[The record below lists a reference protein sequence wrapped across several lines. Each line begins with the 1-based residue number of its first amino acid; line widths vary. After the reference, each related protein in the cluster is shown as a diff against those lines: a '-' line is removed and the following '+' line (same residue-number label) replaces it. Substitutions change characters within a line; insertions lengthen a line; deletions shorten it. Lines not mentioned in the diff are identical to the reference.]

1 MSNNTSIEWT
11 TMSWPVTTGCT
22 YAGKSCLNCYA
33 VRDSWRLA
41 SNPNPKV
48 SAPYSGLVKKVQI
61 AGLWL
66 LRWTNRVK
74 YHQDRLDW
82 VTQQQ
87 KPRRVFV
94 GKMGDLF
101 HRDVPDWF
109 IDLVFNRMELCRQHK
124 FLVLTKRAERLAKY
138 VSKRRPSNNIMLGI
152 SAGTR
157 SELMQRGSEMQQI
170 QGWQKFLSLEP
181 LIEDVSRELSALL
194 QHPDS
199 DFVWVV
205 CGGESDKKQSGARP
219 CDLEWLANIVGTCQE
234 CQVKVFVKQLGGYL
248 AASLQLK
255 DKKGCDWDEW
265 NDSLAILKIRE
276 YEP

>member
-1 MSNNTSIEWT
+1 
-11 TMSWPVTTGCT
+11 
-22 YAGKSCLNCYA
+22 
-33 VRDSWRLA
+33 
-41 SNPNPKV
+41 
-48 SAPYSGLVKKVQI
+48 
-61 AGLWL
+61 
-66 LRWTNRVK
+66 
-74 YHQDRLDW
+74 
-82 VTQQQ
+82 Q

-234 CQVKVFVKQLGGYL
+234 CQV
-248 AASLQLK
+248 
-255 DKKGCDWDEW
+255 
-265 NDSLAILKIRE
+265 
-276 YEP
+276 